1 MTNPEDSSQ
10 LLSRLRDDQK
20 ECMRS
25 GNKER
30 LSIIRMALSAIRNA
44 EIEKGKGAT
53 LTDPEVVGV
62 LSGMVRKIDE
72 SVEQFEKG
80 GRPDL
85 AEKESRERQILKE
98 YLPRPLDEAELDRLV
113 DEAVQSTGARSP
125 RDMGSV
131 MKWLGPRTSGRADN
145 RLVSQKVKARLGE
158 QNG

>member
-1 MTNPEDSSQ
+1 
-10 LLSRLRDDQK
+10 
-20 ECMRS
+20 MRS

-30 LSIIRMALSAIRNA
+30 LSIVRMALSAIRNA

-53 LTDPEVVGV
+53 LTDAEVIVV

-72 SVEQFEKG
+72 SIEQFEKG

-85 AEKESRERQILKE
+85 AEKESRERQILRE
-98 YLPRPLDEAELDRLV
+98 YLPRPLDEEELDQLV
-113 DEAVQSTGARSP
+113 DEAVQTTEAKSS

-131 MKWLGPRTSGRADN
+131 MKWLASRTSGRADN

-158 QNG
+158 KNG